1 MNTFLRQSTASQ
13 ARVIGP
19 FVDDTDFKTAE
30 TGLTILNTDI
40 KIRANGSSFSNK
52 NSEPVTPRILL
63 WPYLGMR
70 SQKMVEHVE
79 KGQDMLLV
87 VARLAGA
94 DVIDDHVADFF
105 PAMFLVS

>member
-1 MNTFLRQSTASQ
+1 MGGR
-13 ARVIGP
+13 
-19 FVDDTDFKTAE
+19 
-30 TGLTILNTDI
+30 GLPA
-40 KIRANGSSFSNK
+40 ANWWEGLLSFSNK

-70 SQKMVEHVE
+70 SQKMVEHME

-94 DVIDDHVADFF
+94 DVIDDHVTDFF